1 MSKFDGVLIF
11 LLGIPITL
19 MAWIT
24 MSNADGYYMSEQANA
39 GFPLGI
45 LFTAC
50 VGAIGL
56 TLLIVGLAIIY
67 HNRMLDEQG
76 VRIKYMLSKRRND

>member
-1 MSKFDGVLIF
+1 MNTMSKIDGVLVF

-24 MSNADGYYMSEQANA
+24 MSNGDGYYMSEEANA

-50 VGAIGL
+50 IGAIGL

-67 HNRMLDEQG
+67 N
-76 VRIKYMLSKRRND
+76 RRND

>member
-1 MSKFDGVLIF
+1 MNRIDKTDGVLLF

-19 MAWIT
+19 MAWVT
-24 MSNADGYYMSEQANA
+24 MSNGDGYYMSEEANA

-50 VGAIGL
+50 IGAIGI

-67 HNRMLDEQG
+67 H
-76 VRIKYMLSKRRND
+76 RRND

>member
-1 MSKFDGVLIF
+1 MNTISKIDGVLLF

-24 MSNADGYYMSEQANA
+24 MSDGDGYYMSSEMNTE
-39 GFPLGI
+39 FPLGI
-45 LFTAC
+45 LITAC

-67 HNRMLDEQG
+67 N
-76 VRIKYMLSKRRND
+76 RRND